1 MRSAEL
7 QQHWGSHLIQF
18 SNVRTLFQ
26 NEGGS
31 TEWKTSKKLFC
42 SIAPKISA
50 IDERWHF
57 VHPQSGAQMSL
68 PVGQDAAGG
77 LCRRAP
83 VLSLSNQS
91 WLHCPCMLQIY
102 RSTGPENTLAFIGSI
117 YCLEKILRQSPS
129 YQLFKKKEKCGDVLH
144 LAHNLFWSKK
154 ISEASK
160 ML

>member
-31 TEWKTSKKLFC
+31 TEWKTPKKLFC

-102 RSTGPENTLAFIGSI
+102 RSTGPKNTLAFIGSI

>member
-31 TEWKTSKKLFC
+31 TEWKTPKKLFC

>member
-18 SNVRTLFQ
+18 SNIRTLFQ

-117 YCLEKILRQSPS
+117 YYLEKNLKTVTFVSTFQ
-129 YQLFKKKEKCGDVLH
+129 EKGKMWGCTAFSTQPL
-144 LAHNLFWSKK
+144 LEQKNIWS
-154 ISEASK
+154 I
-160 ML
+160 